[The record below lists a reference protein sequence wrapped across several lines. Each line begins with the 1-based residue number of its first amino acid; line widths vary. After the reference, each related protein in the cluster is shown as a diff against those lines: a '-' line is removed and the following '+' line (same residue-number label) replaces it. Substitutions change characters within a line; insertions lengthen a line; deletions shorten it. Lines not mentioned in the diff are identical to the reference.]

1 MANII
6 YSAMS
11 GKNDPMFG
19 KFIHPIKAIIT
30 EESNKWEKNKN
41 NLKAL
46 FNIQKSNRYAETIM
60 GQSDFDTFMA
70 KGEGQGAENDSV
82 EKTFDKTIEH
92 IEFAKEFTITKK
104 MADDSKTGIG
114 VNAASKAKHF
124 VKAYHKTQM
133 ALGAAALANGTVSS
147 MTFNKARVDLTTADK
162 LPLFHGA
169 HPYATTKMKGKTQT
183 NYFYGDIATDPAALQ
198 KAMHTLAVTM
208 RNFKDENGDSMGFV
222 ADTLII
228 PCNRPALE
236 SAAKIVCGTERAAGS
251 NNNDINTQ
259 YGNWTLVVLDGWET
273 EDDRFMIMS
282 SDANESLLGNMFF
295 NRVAL
300 DMRSGI
306 DDHTRNMYW
315 NGYCRF
321 GVGFTTWK
329 HILLTVCSSTSVSG
343 ATQLTL

>member
-1 MANII
+1 MANVI

-30 EESNKWEKNKN
+30 EESNQWEKNKN
-41 NLKAL
+41 ILNTL
-46 FNIQKSNRYAETIM
+46 FNIQRSNRYAETII
-60 GQSDFDTFMA
+60 GQNDFDTFMA

-124 VKAYHKTQM
+124 IKAYHKTQV
-133 ALGAAALANGTVSS
+133 ALAVAALANGTKSS
-147 MTFNKARVDLTTADK
+147 MVFNKAKVDLTTGDK
-162 LPLFHGA
+162 LPLFNNA
-169 HPYATTKMKGKTQT
+169 HPYAAEAMKGKTQS
-183 NYFYGDIATDPAALQ
+183 NFFYGNFADSAESLQ
-198 KAMHTLAVTM
+198 KAMHTLAVAM
-208 RNFKDENGDSMGFV
+208 RNFKDENGSNLGYV

-236 SAAKIVCGTERAAGS
+236 LAAKVICGTERTAGS
-251 NNNDINTQ
+251 GNNDINTQ
-259 YGNWTLVVLDGWET
+259 YGGWTLVVADGWET

-295 NRVAL
+295 NRHPL
-300 DMRSGI
+300 DIRSGI

-321 GVGFTTWK
+321 GAGFTTWK
-329 HILLTVCSSTSVSG
+329 HILLAVSSSSAVSG
-343 ATQLTL
+343 ATQITI